1 MIKKATLEDLE
12 ACTLLFDKYMVFYNK
27 PSDLE
32 KHRSFLQERIGRH
45 EATVFL
51 AFENYKAIGFTLVY
65 PTFSSV
71 RLSKILILNDL
82 YVEKEQRKNGIG
94 EKLIQKV
101 IELAKLSNADL
112 VRLRTANDNYIAQ
125 GLYEKLNFKRDE
137 KFLTYDL
144 LLT

>member
-12 ACTLLFDKYMVFYNK
+12 VCTLLFDKYMVFYNK

-51 AFENYKAIGFTLVY
+51 AFENDKAVGFTLVY

-101 IELAKLSNADL
+101 IELAQLSNADL

-137 KFLTYDL
+137 KFVTYDL